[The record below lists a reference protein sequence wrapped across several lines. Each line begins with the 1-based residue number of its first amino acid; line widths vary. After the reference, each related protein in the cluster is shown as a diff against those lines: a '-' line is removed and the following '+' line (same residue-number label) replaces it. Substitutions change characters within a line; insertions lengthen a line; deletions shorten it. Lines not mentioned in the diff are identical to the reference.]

1 MWIVALVILI
11 LVLVWPALGGRQR
24 GRTLFRHTGSQWRR
38 AYGRRAFLRLGLALG
53 AAAVLAYSGADEAI
67 EREHTDLVDPREG
80 RLDAERKRLRAD
92 GRDDEA
98 NVLRAEDYP
107 PAAGDRVTQLAK
119 PAGEREWFLI
129 WGVTA
134 LGDWLW
140 KTSPVSR
147 WGRANFEAMC
157 VGLPMLWTVQRVLG
171 ANRPSSDDGSP
182 RWRPFQ
188 HANAASGHAFIGAI
202 PWWTLALR
210 VQPVWARGAARVV
223 GLLTGWSRLND
234 RKHYASQV
242 LLGWTIAWN
251 AVEAT
256 RPDTVVVAAA
266 DEER

>member
-1 MWIVALVILI
+1 MWVIALIILV
-11 LVLVWPALGGRQR
+11 LVLVWPAHDRRRR
-24 GRTLFRHTGSQWRR
+24 GRALFRHTGPQWRR
-38 AYGRRAFLRLGLALG
+38 AYGRRSFLRLGLALG
-53 AAAVLAYSGADEAI
+53 AAAVLAYSGADEAV
-67 EREHTDLVDPREG
+67 EQVHTELVDPREG
-80 RLDAERKRLRAD
+80 RLDAERKRLRAA

-98 NVLRAEDYP
+98 DALRMEDFP
-107 PAAGDRVTQLAK
+107 AAAGDRVTQVVK
-119 PAGEREWFLI
+119 PGGEREWFLI
-129 WGVTA
+129 WGLTA
-134 LGDWLW
+134 VGDWLW

-157 VGLPMLWTVQRVLG
+157 VGLPTLWTVQRVLG

-210 VQPVWARGAARVV
+210 VQPTWARGAARAV
-223 GLLTGWSRLND
+223 GMLTGWSRLND

-256 RPDTVVVAAA
+256 VPDSPAVVPA
-266 DEER
+266 DEEC